1 MTLSRQELVDAYW
14 PMYSEVILMALL
26 DRIDHTIKIP
36 EGVSATLV
44 DGMATVSGPNGS
56 ISREFISGRVSLFRE
71 GDALIVRVDI
81 PRRKEKALAG
91 AWAAHLRNMVVG
103 VTDGFTYHLKAL
115 YSHFPMTLAV
125 KGNIFVVNNYFG
137 EKVPRNAALPWASEV
152 KVEVKNKIEITVSG
166 PDKEKVGQTAAN
178 IERCTTVKKRDRRV
192 FQDGIYLVK
201 KE

>member
-1 MTLSRQELVDAYW
+1 MMLSRQELVVAYW

-26 DRIDHTIKIP
+26 DRIDHTINIP
-36 EGVSATLV
+36 EGVSATLN

-56 ISREFISGRVSLFRE
+56 ISREFISGRVSLFQE
-71 GDALIVRVDI
+71 GDTLIVRVDI

-91 AWAAHLRNMVVG
+91 SWAAHLRNMVVG

-125 KGNIFVVNNYFG
+125 KGNVFVVNNYFG

-166 PDKEKVGQTAAN
+166 ADKEKVGQTAAN

-192 FQDGIYLVK
+192 FQDGIYLVN